1 MNDDANESEPSGT
14 FASLHIPSYRRLWFA
29 GVCSFGAV
37 PMLGIARGFLAFEL
51 TGSNG
56 ALGLT
61 LLAMGVPMLLMT
73 PIGGVAA
80 DRFAK
85 RSVLLVATA
94 LLLAAAVGVW
104 AALAT
109 DRLEFWMLL
118 VSAFAQGSAFSLIA
132 PARMAFSFELVGRE
146 RLGNAILL
154 AQISMNGTRVIG
166 PAVAGAFLGVTW
178 LGAQTVYLSAIVL
191 LTLSF
196 VLAARLPAG
205 APTPGRARQSP
216 VAEMMVGLRYV
227 RSEPAVLWPIVMG
240 IVVVATAFPY
250 VAFLPS
256 LVDDVF
262 AAAPGWLGALSAVGA
277 VGAVSASLLIAKLGS
292 DRFGDRAVSIIAVAF
307 GGAVLVLG
315 ITPNIGLALVVVL
328 FAGGANAGFQAL
340 NNSLVL
346 LRSDD
351 EYHGRVQSL
360 LMLGFSAFGIFAAP
374 LGALADA
381 IGLRTTLVAMGITAI
396 AAVSVIH
403 AAIVRSR
410 PASQPET
417 APDAQEVSDMSPPLA
432 SAPSPADAAASET

>member
-1 MNDDANESEPSGT
+1 MTADVSEASPSGT
-14 FASLHIPSYRRLWFA
+14 FASLHIPAYRRLWFA

-37 PMLGIARGFLAFEL
+37 PMQGIARGYLAFEL
-51 TGSNG
+51 TESNG

-85 RSVLLVATA
+85 RNVLLVSTT
-94 LLLAAAVGVW
+94 LLWVSAVGVW

-118 VSAFAQGSAFSLIA
+118 ASAFAQGSAFSLIA

-166 PAVAGAFLGVTW
+166 PAVAGAFLGVAW
-178 LGAQTVYLSAIVL
+178 LGAEAAYMAAIVL
-191 LTLSF
+191 FTLSF
-196 VLAARLPAG
+196 ILAAGLPAG
-205 APTPGRARQSP
+205 APTPGRPKQSP
-216 VAEMMVGLRYV
+216 VTEMMIGLRYV
-227 RSEPAVLWPIVMG
+227 RSEPAVMWPVAMG
-240 IVVVATAFPY
+240 IIVVATAFPY
-250 VAFLPS
+250 VAFMPS
-256 LVDDVF
+256 LVDDIF
-262 AAAPGWLGALSAVGA
+262 GATPGWLGALSAVGA
-277 VGAVSASLLIAKLGS
+277 IGAVSASLLIAKKGS
-292 DRFGDRAVSIIAVAF
+292 DRFDDRAVSLIAAAF

-315 ITPNIGLALVVVL
+315 ITPNIVLALFVVL

-374 LGALADA
+374 LGALADV
-381 IGLRTTLVAMGITAI
+381 IGLRTTLVGMGVTTIV
-396 AAVSVIH
+396 AVALLH
-403 AAIVRSR
+403 RAIVRSR
-410 PASQPET
+410 PPTVPAAAE
-417 APDAQEVSDMSPPLA
+417 A
-432 SAPSPADAAASET
+432 SAPENPATKVEAR

>member
-1 MNDDANESEPSGT
+1 MSNVANESEPVGT
-14 FASLHIPSYRRLWFA
+14 FASLHIASYRRLWFA

-37 PMLGIARGFLAFEL
+37 PMEGIARGFLAFEL

-85 RSVLLVATA
+85 RSVLLVATT
-94 LLLAAAVGVW
+94 LLLVSAVGIW

-118 VSAFAQGSAFSLIA
+118 VSAFVQGSAFSLIA

-178 LGAQTVYLSAIVL
+178 LGAQTVYVAAIVL

-205 APTPGRARQSP
+205 APTPGRRRQSP

-227 RSEPAVLWPIVMG
+227 RSEPAVLWPVVMG

-250 VAFLPS
+250 IAFLPS
-256 LVDDVF
+256 LVDDTF
-262 AAAPGWLGALSAVGA
+262 AATPGWLGALSAVGA
-277 VGAVSASLLIAKLGS
+277 IGAVSASLLIAKRGS
-292 DRFGDRAVSIIAVAF
+292 DRFGDRAVSLIAAAF

-315 ITPNIGLALVVVL
+315 VTPNIDLALVVVL
-328 FAGGANAGFQAL
+328 IAGGANAGFQAL

-351 EYHGRVQSL
+351 EYHGRIQSL

-374 LGALADA
+374 LGELADT
-381 IGLRTTLVAMGITAI
+381 IGLRATLVAMGLTTI
-396 AAVSVIH
+396 AAVTVIH

-410 PASQPET
+410 PRVEANTQSAT
-417 APDAQEVSDMSPPLA
+417 APRLTQE
-432 SAPSPADAAASET
+432 PA